1 METNWNEHRDKI
13 IGLGEHSLHKSYYP
27 ELQERIDELELSK
40 RNLMTLINSVSDAI
54 IIHDKEG
61 KILLL
66 NNQARKIYNIDD
78 TDNKQYTI
86 FDITSSEQ
94 ESHLLPELW
103 SNVLNNNTRVFEWL
117 GRQLKTN
124 REIPMQVS
132 LNSTIWDD
140 QHVIVA
146 IVRDFT
152 ERKEFEKQIIAAKE
166 KAEESDRLKTAFLA
180 NMSHEIRTPMNGII
194 GFTNLLKSPG
204 LSTEDQQ
211 AYIEIIE
218 KSGQRMLSTIQAI
231 IDIAKI
237 ESGLEKTDVSTFN
250 LNRLM
255 SDLFEFFHIEAAGKN
270 IQLTITSQ
278 LPDKNA
284 HIQTDKEKLNSILTN
299 LIKNAIKYTHKGS
312 IDFGYSLDTGKEDP
326 VLKFCIKD
334 TGIGIPADRQQAVFN
349 RFEQADIEDRAAYQG
364 SGLGLAIAKSY
375 VEMLGGKIWL
385 ESEPGVGSVFYF
397 TLPYNTEAKIK
408 AETKNIYSG
417 DPLQPD
423 SKLKILI
430 VEDEEVAA
438 LYLQIILKEYGKE
451 FLVTK
456 SGAEAVKICK
466 NNPDIDL
473 VLMDIK
479 VPEMNGHDAT
489 RKIRE
494 FNKNVFIL
502 AQTAYAQIGD
512 REKCIHAGC
521 NDFVSKPINKGKLL
535 GIIDNFL
542 KSE

>member
-255 SDLFEFFHIEAAGKN
+255 SDLFEFFYIEAAGKN
-270 IQLTITSQ
+270 IQLTITS
-278 LPDKNA
+278 
-284 HIQTDKEKLNSILTN
+284 
-299 LIKNAIKYTHKGS
+299 
-312 IDFGYSLDTGKEDP
+312 
-326 VLKFCIKD
+326 
-334 TGIGIPADRQQAVFN
+334 
-349 RFEQADIEDRAAYQG
+349 
-364 SGLGLAIAKSY
+364 
-375 VEMLGGKIWL
+375 
-385 ESEPGVGSVFYF
+385 
-397 TLPYNTEAKIK
+397 
-408 AETKNIYSG
+408 
-417 DPLQPD
+417 
-423 SKLKILI
+423 
-430 VEDEEVAA
+430 
-438 LYLQIILKEYGKE
+438 
-451 FLVTK
+451 
-456 SGAEAVKICK
+456 
-466 NNPDIDL
+466 
-473 VLMDIK
+473 
-479 VPEMNGHDAT
+479 
-489 RKIRE
+489 
-494 FNKNVFIL
+494 
-502 AQTAYAQIGD
+502 
-512 REKCIHAGC
+512 
-521 NDFVSKPINKGKLL
+521 
-535 GIIDNFL
+535 
-542 KSE
+542 

>member
-204 LSTEDQQ
+204 LSTRDQQ
-211 AYIEIIE
+211 VYIDIIE

-237 ESGLEKTDVSTFN
+237 ESGLEKTDISTFN

-255 SDLFEFFHIEAAGKN
+255 GDLFEFFYIEASGKN

-278 LPDKNA
+278 LPDKNVN
-284 HIQTDKEKLNSILTN
+284 ILTDKEKLNSILTN
-299 LIKNAIKYTHKGS
+299 LIKNAIKYTHEGS
-312 IDFGYSLDTGKEDP
+312 IDFGYSMDSGKEDP
-326 VLKFCIKD
+326 VLKFYIKD

-408 AETKNIYSG
+408 AETEKIYSG
-417 DPLQPD
+417 DRLQPD
-423 SKLKILI
+423 NKLKILI

-438 LYLQIILKEYGKE
+438 LYLQIVLKAYGKE
-451 FLVTK
+451 FLITK

-521 NDFVSKPINKGKLL
+521 NDFITKPINKEKLL
-535 GIIDNFL
+535 SIIENYL